1 MEPLLF
7 NSGEAISWE
16 KAEEWERTL
25 LKWYKEKAKMKNLT
39 MEEKKSNE
47 RKCEVFLFIRIFV
60 LSHEICLTAKGR
72 N

>member
-7 NSGEAISWE
+7 NSCEAISWK

-39 MEEKKSNE
+39 MEEKKIE
-47 RKCEVFLFIRIFV
+47 RKKVRGFPV
-60 LSHEICLTAKGR
+60 H
-72 N
+72 

>member
-25 LKWYKEKAKMKNLT
+25 LKWYKEKAKMKNLA
-39 MEEKKSNE
+39 MEEKNRTKESARFSCSLE
-47 RKCEVFLFIRIFV
+47 FLY
-60 LSHEICLTAKGR
+60 CLTKFV
-72 N
+72 

>member
-25 LKWYKEKAKMKNLT
+25 LKWYKEKAKMKNLA
-39 MEEKKSNE
+39 MEEKKIE
-47 RKCEVFLFIRIFV
+47 RKKVRGFPV
-60 LSHEICLTAKGR
+60 H
-72 N
+72 